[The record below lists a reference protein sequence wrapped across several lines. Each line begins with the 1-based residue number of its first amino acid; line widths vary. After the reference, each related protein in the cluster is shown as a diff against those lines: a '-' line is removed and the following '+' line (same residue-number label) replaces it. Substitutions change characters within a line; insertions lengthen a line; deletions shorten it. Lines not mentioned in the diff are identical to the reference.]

1 MLKRKSQLAKEASDS
16 RVDIFSKGNALDA
29 KILELDYG
37 LRKISLS
44 PKAAQIDEEKSL
56 IAKFGE
62 GATKSGA
69 TWSPSSISYTGNNR
83 THMIRIPDQGRFELR
98 LMDGS
103 ANPYLLQAGIIA
115 AGLEGINKK
124 LNPGKPLHCNMYKD
138 YKKYPKLKKLP
149 NDVSQAISML
159 QKSKPLAD
167 AFGKDVIESYI
178 KLKNSEIKDFKSKS
192 SFNKK
197 KPVTKWEKD
206 NTLDC

>member
-1 MLKRKSQLAKEASDS
+1 
-16 RVDIFSKGNALDA
+16 
-29 KILELDYG
+29 
-37 LRKISLS
+37 
-44 PKAAQIDEEKSL
+44 
-56 IAKFGE
+56 
-62 GATKSGA
+62 
-69 TWSPSSISYTGNNR
+69 
-83 THMIRIPDQGRFELR
+83 MIRIPDQGRFELR

-124 LNPGKPLHCNMYKD
+124 INPGKPLHCNMYKD

-149 NDVSQAISML
+149 NDINQAISML

-167 AFGKDVIESYI
+167 AFEKDVIASYI